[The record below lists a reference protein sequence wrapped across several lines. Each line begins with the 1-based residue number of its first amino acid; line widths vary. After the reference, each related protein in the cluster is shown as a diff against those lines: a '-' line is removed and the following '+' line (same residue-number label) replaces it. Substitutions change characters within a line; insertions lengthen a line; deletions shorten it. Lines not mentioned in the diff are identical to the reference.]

1 MPSFLSR
8 DVGLQY
14 FPFFYNDFKADTNHL
29 SSEEKWVYM
38 SLLIKMYRSGG
49 YVEDLEKLSVV
60 EGITVNDYN
69 KVIDKMFV
77 PSDDRGYYQPNV
89 IRILESQNKQRK
101 LGSKGGNTT
110 ALQKMIDSDKNI
122 DEYNRIFKVYK
133 GVKLNEKT
141 GVIQY
146 CEAKLK
152 DKTGL
157 FNIDNLLQSIKW
169 LDDRFK
175 KDNTS
180 WPMMPT
186 FFNDRDGKYWK
197 SGDANK
203 VQVKKVHYT
212 N

>member
-1 MPSFLSR
+1 MPSYLSR

-29 SSEEKWVYM
+29 SSEEKWIYM

-60 EGITVNDYN
+60 EGITVNDYK
-69 KVIDKMFV
+69 KVIEKMFV
-77 PSDDRGYYQPNV
+77 PYDDKGYYQANV
-89 IRILESQNKQRK
+89 IRILESQNKQQKSGR
-101 LGSKGGNTT
+101 KGGNTT
-110 ALQKMIDSDKNI
+110 ALQNMIQSDNNI
-122 DEYNRIFKVYK
+122 DEYNRIFKAYK
-133 GVKLNEKT
+133 GRKLNETT
-141 GVIQY
+141 GIEQY
-146 CEAKLK
+146 CKAKLA

-157 FNIDNLLQSIKW
+157 FNIDNLLSHIKL
-169 LDDRFK
+169 LDERFK
-175 KDNTS
+175 RDNIS

-197 SGDANK
+197 SGNANQ
-203 VQVKKVHYT
+203 VQVKKVYYT